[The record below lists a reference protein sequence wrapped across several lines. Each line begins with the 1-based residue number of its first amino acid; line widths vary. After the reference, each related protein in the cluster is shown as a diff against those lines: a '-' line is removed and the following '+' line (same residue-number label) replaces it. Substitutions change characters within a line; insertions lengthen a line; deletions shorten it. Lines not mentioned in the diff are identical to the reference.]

1 MQPELGLPDSYFVEN
16 DPFVQDEK
24 VIAWVAGEVKRLNEN
39 VAKFERVKEFLVKRN
54 PFSVE
59 DGDMTI
65 TLKIKRKVVMEK
77 FADHIEGL
85 YN

>member
-1 MQPELGLPDSYFVEN
+1 
-16 DPFVQDEK
+16 
-24 VIAWVAGEVKRLNEN
+24 VAGEVKRLNEN